1 MSRYQT
7 VLLEILASEGF
18 EDCMSP
24 GAPVSSASIA
34 DEVTQLCADMQGQLT
49 RLAQFR
55 DYPDLM
61 LTAVDELMINADV
74 LRVLA
79 AARLKLE
86 QAAAEDGSSTL
97 AAPEGAVLH

>member
-24 GAPVSSASIA
+24 GAPVSSESIA
-34 DEVTQLCADMQGQLT
+34 DEVTQLCADMQGQLA

-61 LTAVDELMINADV
+61 LTAVDELMVNTDV

-79 AARLKLE
+79 VARLKLE
-86 QAAAEDGSSTL
+86 LAAAEDGSRML
-97 AAPEGAVLH
+97 AAPEGAILH